1 MTALHFLDPNP
12 TGYPA
17 VLFLHG
23 LGADGT
29 SWSLQL
35 PELASA
41 GFRPLA
47 PDIPGFGKSAYD
59 GSGWSI
65 CRVAGQMADFL
76 KELGAAPAHV
86 VGLSLGG
93 VIAQQFA
100 LDFPELTLKLVLAS
114 TFSFLRPDNWSGWI
128 YYMKRLVLVS
138 TRGLPAQ
145 AKIVAERIFP
155 QAQYEPLRDM
165 LVAAISR
172 ADPRVYRRAMFSLGI
187 FDSRKR
193 LEELK
198 NPTLILTGAEDTT
211 VLPARQRRLAE
222 AIPGSIHRV
231 IAHAGH
237 AIPLEQAEKFNRS
250 LINFLKNKTLPLD

>member
-1 MTALHFLDPNP
+1 MIDLHFLDPNP
-12 TGYPA
+12 TGFPA
-17 VLFLHG
+17 VLLLHG

-47 PDIPGFGKSAYD
+47 PDIPGFGKSPYD

-65 CRVAGQMADFL
+65 CRVAGQMADLL
-76 KELGAAPAHV
+76 KELNAAPAHM
-86 VGLSLGG
+86 VGLSMGG
-93 VIAQQFA
+93 VIAQQIA

-114 TFSFLRPDNWSGWI
+114 TFSILRPDNWSGWM
-128 YYMKRLVLVS
+128 YFMKRLVLVN

-155 QAQYEPLRDM
+155 QTQYEPLRDM
-165 LVAAISR
+165 LVASISR
-172 ADPRVYRRAMFSLGI
+172 ADPRAYRRAMVSLGT

-193 LEELK
+193 LEEIK
-198 NPTLILTGAEDTT
+198 NPTLVLTGADDTT
-211 VLPARQRRLAE
+211 VLPARQRLLA
-222 AIPGSIHRV
+222 AGIPGSIHRV

-237 AIPLEQAEKFNRS
+237 AIPLERAEIFNRS
-250 LINFLKNKTLPLD
+250 LVSFLKNKTLPLD